1 MSETTYYILHV
12 VSVLLLSGVTFSA
25 LANPV
30 PERKKRHAMLS
41 GILSLLVLT
50 GGFGLMARLG
60 YGVAGWILI
69 KLVLW
74 LAISAMAA
82 LAFRF
87 EEKRGVLIPLTA
99 ALFVGAVVT
108 VYLKPMHDAV
118 LQ

>member
-1 MSETTYYILHV
+1 MSATVYSILHV
-12 VSVLLLSGVTFSA
+12 SSVLLLAAVTFSA
-25 LANPV
+25 LADPS

-60 YGVAGWILI
+60 YAVAGWILI

-74 LAISAMAA
+74 LLISAMAA

-87 EEKRGVLIPLTA
+87 KEKRALLIPLTA
-99 ALFVGAVVT
+99 LLFIGAVVT
-108 VYLKPMHDAV
+108 VYTQPMHDAV
-118 LQ
+118 MK